1 MARQSFCMK
10 GIAEMTRAADLEES
24 VLTEAS
30 AQEFGGR
37 SFPVKSEHEVIQKL
51 RARMK
56 AAGFD
61 ALVAFSQDNVTYTAG
76 FLVPSHATNRFRRT
90 VTIIA
95 GDDFA
100 TQIVVNVE
108 EKQAI
113 ARSRFQDV
121 RAYDQFREEAV
132 DLLAD
137 ALTEAGV
144 VEGRIAIELD
154 FMPARDFVRLQERL
168 PRAKF
173 DECRDLYFQARMIK
187 TDDEV
192 HILREIGLLTEKV
205 IHETLPNIR
214 PGMTEIDVA
223 RILVDGMISG
233 GSTNFKYRVGSGV
246 NSSITN
252 CGTTHKKIEPG
263 DIIRIEVLGDLDN
276 YRSNVTRTAVVG
288 KPTPRQRDIW
298 AKLIR
303 AREICKTILMPGTPV
318 AQLYKT
324 YVAACRESG
333 IEPTIKFLGHG
344 IGQTIHEEPYITDT
358 REIEFAPN
366 ITFTMEPLFMLPG
379 EMGFHTEDMYVITRN
394 GFDYITGNISKN
406 DELIEVG

>member
-1 MARQSFCMK
+1 MAK
-10 GIAEMTRAADLEES
+10 AAGLEES
-24 VLTEAS
+24 VLTEARAHDADGASS
-30 AQEFGGR
+30 ATR
-37 SFPVKSEHEVIQKL
+37 SEHEVIRNL
-51 RARMK
+51 RSRMK

-90 VTIIA
+90 VTVIA
-95 GDDFA
+95 ADEFA

-113 ARSRFQDV
+113 ARSRFRDV
-121 RAYDQFREEAV
+121 RAYDQFREEAA
-132 DLLAD
+132 DLVAD
-137 ALTEAGV
+137 ALIEAGV
-144 VEGRIAIELD
+144 EEGRIAIELD
-154 FMPARDFVRLQERL
+154 FMPARDFARLSKRL

-173 DECRDLYFQARMIK
+173 DECRDIYFQARMIK
-187 TDDEV
+187 TDEEV
-192 HILREIGLLTEKV
+192 HILREIGVLTEKV
-205 IHETLPNIR
+205 MHETMPHIR
-214 PGMTEIDVA
+214 AGMTEIDVA
-223 RILVDGMISG
+223 RILVDGMIAG

-252 CGTTHKKIEPG
+252 CGTTHKKIEAG

-288 KPTPRQRDIW
+288 KPTDRQRDIW

-303 AREICKTILMPGTPV
+303 AREICKTILFPGTSV
-318 AQLYKT
+318 AQLYQT
-324 YVAACRESG
+324 YVSACRESG

-358 REIEFAPN
+358 RNIEFVPN
-366 ITFTMEPLFMLPG
+366 ITFTMEPLFMMPG

-394 GFDYITGNISKN
+394 GFDPITGNISKN

>member
-1 MARQSFCMK
+1 MK
-10 GIAEMTRAADLEES
+10 GTAEMARAADLEES

-30 AQEFGGR
+30 AQEFGEKNR
-37 SFPVKSEHEVIQKL
+37 SAKSEHEVIQKL

-90 VTIIA
+90 VTVIA

-132 DLLAD
+132 DFLAD

-144 VEGRIAIELD
+144 AEGRIAIELD
-154 FMPARDFVRLQERL
+154 FMPARDFVRLQKRL

-252 CGTTHKKIEPG
+252 CGTTHKKIEAG

-288 KPTPRQRDIW
+288 KPTLRQRDIW
-298 AKLIR
+298 LKLIR

-318 AQLYKT
+318 AQLYQT
-324 YVAACRESG
+324 YVAACRENG

-358 REIEFAPN
+358 REIDFAPN

-394 GFDYITGNISKN
+394 GFDSITGNISKN

>member
-1 MARQSFCMK
+1 M
-10 GIAEMTRAADLEES
+10 AEMAKAADLEES
-24 VLTEAS
+24 VLTEARVQDLGEVS
-30 AQEFGGR
+30 GSVQG
-37 SFPVKSEHEVIQKL
+37 EHEVIQRL
-51 RARMK
+51 RTRMK
-56 AAGFD
+56 ATGFD

-90 VTIIA
+90 VTVIA
-95 GDDFA
+95 GDEFA

-113 ARSRFQDV
+113 ARSRFRDV

-132 DLLAD
+132 DFVAD

-144 VEGRIAIELD
+144 AEGRIAIELD
-154 FMPARDFVRLQERL
+154 FMPARDFLRLSRLL
-168 PRAKF
+168 PRARF
-173 DECRDLYFQARMIK
+173 DECKDLYFQARMIK
-187 TDDEV
+187 TDEEV

-205 IHETLPNIR
+205 IHETLPSIR

-246 NSSITN
+246 NSSVTN
-252 CGTTHKKIEPG
+252 CGTTHKKIEAG

-288 KPTPRQRDIW
+288 RPTARQRDIW
-298 AKLIR
+298 SKLIR
-303 AREICKTILMPGTPV
+303 GREICKTLLMPGTPV
-318 AQLYKT
+318 AQLYQT
-324 YVAACRESG
+324 YVSACREGG

-358 REIEFAPN
+358 RDIEFVPN
-366 ITFTMEPLFMLPG
+366 ITFTMEPLFMVPG

-394 GFDYITGNISKN
+394 GFDSITGNISKN